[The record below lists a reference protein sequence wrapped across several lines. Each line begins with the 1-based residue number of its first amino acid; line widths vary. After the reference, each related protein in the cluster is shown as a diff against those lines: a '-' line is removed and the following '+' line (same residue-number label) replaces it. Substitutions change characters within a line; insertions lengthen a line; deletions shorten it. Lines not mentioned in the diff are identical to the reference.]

1 MWAAAPAVQ
10 ARRRCGRSLSAKTVT
25 FMTTVL
31 LVIHL
36 LIAIAL
42 VITVLLQPSE
52 GGGLGL
58 GGGGGGGSGL
68 SGFLSGR
75 GTANVLTR
83 TTAVLAACFMATSIA
98 LTIFAGGG
106 QERSIL
112 DELPAEGAGSGAGT
126 GAGTGAGAGS
136 GAGTDGGGT
145 SAPQPDAS
153 KDGDTGQS
161 PEVPLE

>member
-1 MWAAAPAVQ
+1 
-10 ARRRCGRSLSAKTVT
+10 
-25 FMTTVL
+25 MTTVL

-58 GGGGGGGSGL
+58 GGGGGGAGGAGL
-68 SGFLSGR
+68 GGFLSGR

-83 TTAVLAACFMATSIA
+83 TTAILAACFMATSVA

-112 DELPAEGAGSGAGT
+112 DELPAEGAGAGSGADGGT
-126 GAGTGAGAGS
+126 GS
-136 GAGTDGGGT
+136 GAGTNGGAGT
-145 SAPQPDAS
+145 TVPQPDAS
-153 KDGDTGQS
+153 GDAGGGQS